1 MKVNFKQSHAGN
13 YAAGRSGPVEY
24 IVIHYTSNQGDT
36 AKNNADYFAREKV
49 GASAHYFCDEN
60 EIWQSVKDTD
70 TAWHCGAKTYRHPDC
85 RNANSIGVEICMND
99 KKGNVRQ
106 GSIATAAE
114 LVRYLMQR
122 YGVPVDRVIRH
133 YDVTGKYCLPT
144 DSTELLTKSG
154 WKNIKDVKVSDLVA
168 SYIPASDS
176 IEFQEVLDTVE
187 PYTDTV
193 IKNRCLE
200 ATADHRMY
208 TKPNCRN
215 STSFRET
222 RWGDILQGGAQHV
235 VKNGAVYHGEGL
247 ELSDDEIRF
256 LVWVQGDGHYM
267 EKDGCV
273 YGIEFHLKKDRKILR
288 IKSILEDLGIR
299 YTVCSKS
306 DGSTSIRIY
315 GNEHISFSESWL
327 SGKKFNY
334 SWIEMSERQFDVFWN
349 EILMVDGHLSD
360 RSELYTSAIESNLDV
375 VQAICSTKGC
385 RTNKTTIGHSGG
397 YDRPIALIR
406 TRSNHSVGG
415 SRKTVEKRECEVSCI
430 TVPSGYILIR
440 QNGRTFIVGN
450 CPGPMVDDPALWAAF
465 KQSLTQTED
474 DSVRYKYYDD
484 MPDWAKPTVSKLVK
498 KGYLKGEGG
507 GVLNLTEDTLKVLV
521 VNDRA
526 GCYGE

>member
-1 MKVNFKQSHAGN
+1 MKINFKQSHSGN

-70 TAWHCGAKTYRHPDC
+70 TAWHCGAKTYRHPEC

-133 YDVTGKYCLPT
+133 YDVTGKY
-144 DSTELLTKSG
+144 
-154 WKNIKDVKVSDLVA
+154 
-168 SYIPASDS
+168 
-176 IEFQEVLDTVE
+176 
-187 PYTDTV
+187 
-193 IKNRCLE
+193 
-200 ATADHRMY
+200 
-208 TKPNCRN
+208 
-215 STSFRET
+215 
-222 RWGDILQGGAQHV
+222 
-235 VKNGAVYHGEGL
+235 
-247 ELSDDEIRF
+247 
-256 LVWVQGDGHYM
+256 
-267 EKDGCV
+267 
-273 YGIEFHLKKDRKILR
+273 
-288 IKSILEDLGIR
+288 
-299 YTVCSKS
+299 
-306 DGSTSIRIY
+306 
-315 GNEHISFSESWL
+315 
-327 SGKKFNY
+327 
-334 SWIEMSERQFDVFWN
+334 
-349 EILMVDGHLSD
+349 
-360 RSELYTSAIESNLDV
+360 
-375 VQAICSTKGC
+375 
-385 RTNKTTIGHSGG
+385 
-397 YDRPIALIR
+397 
-406 TRSNHSVGG
+406 
-415 SRKTVEKRECEVSCI
+415 
-430 TVPSGYILIR
+430 
-440 QNGRTFIVGN
+440 

-507 GVLNLTEDTLKVLV
+507 GVLNLTKDTLKVLV

>member
-1 MKVNFKQSHAGN
+1 MKINFKQSHAGN

-60 EIWQSVKDTD
+60 EIWQSVKDSD

-99 KKGNVRQ
+99 KTGAVRQ

-114 LVRYLMQR
+114 LVCYLMQR

-133 YDVTGKYCLPT
+133 YDVTGKY
-144 DSTELLTKSG
+144 
-154 WKNIKDVKVSDLVA
+154 
-168 SYIPASDS
+168 
-176 IEFQEVLDTVE
+176 
-187 PYTDTV
+187 
-193 IKNRCLE
+193 
-200 ATADHRMY
+200 
-208 TKPNCRN
+208 
-215 STSFRET
+215 
-222 RWGDILQGGAQHV
+222 
-235 VKNGAVYHGEGL
+235 
-247 ELSDDEIRF
+247 
-256 LVWVQGDGHYM
+256 
-267 EKDGCV
+267 
-273 YGIEFHLKKDRKILR
+273 
-288 IKSILEDLGIR
+288 
-299 YTVCSKS
+299 
-306 DGSTSIRIY
+306 
-315 GNEHISFSESWL
+315 
-327 SGKKFNY
+327 
-334 SWIEMSERQFDVFWN
+334 
-349 EILMVDGHLSD
+349 
-360 RSELYTSAIESNLDV
+360 
-375 VQAICSTKGC
+375 
-385 RTNKTTIGHSGG
+385 
-397 YDRPIALIR
+397 
-406 TRSNHSVGG
+406 
-415 SRKTVEKRECEVSCI
+415 
-430 TVPSGYILIR
+430 
-440 QNGRTFIVGN
+440 

>member
-1 MKVNFKQSHAGN
+1 MKINFKQSHSGN

-133 YDVTGKYCLPT
+133 YDVTGKYC
-144 DSTELLTKSG
+144 
-154 WKNIKDVKVSDLVA
+154 
-168 SYIPASDS
+168 
-176 IEFQEVLDTVE
+176 
-187 PYTDTV
+187 
-193 IKNRCLE
+193 
-200 ATADHRMY
+200 
-208 TKPNCRN
+208 
-215 STSFRET
+215 
-222 RWGDILQGGAQHV
+222 
-235 VKNGAVYHGEGL
+235 
-247 ELSDDEIRF
+247 
-256 LVWVQGDGHYM
+256 
-267 EKDGCV
+267 
-273 YGIEFHLKKDRKILR
+273 
-288 IKSILEDLGIR
+288 
-299 YTVCSKS
+299 
-306 DGSTSIRIY
+306 
-315 GNEHISFSESWL
+315 
-327 SGKKFNY
+327 
-334 SWIEMSERQFDVFWN
+334 
-349 EILMVDGHLSD
+349 
-360 RSELYTSAIESNLDV
+360 
-375 VQAICSTKGC
+375 
-385 RTNKTTIGHSGG
+385 
-397 YDRPIALIR
+397 
-406 TRSNHSVGG
+406 
-415 SRKTVEKRECEVSCI
+415 
-430 TVPSGYILIR
+430 
-440 QNGRTFIVGN
+440 
-450 CPGPMVDDPALWAAF
+450 PGPMVDDPALWAAF

-507 GVLNLTEDTLKVLV
+507 GVLNLTKDTLKVLV

>member
-1 MKVNFKQSHAGN
+1 MRINFKQAHAGN

-60 EIWQSVKDTD
+60 EIWQSVKDMD

-122 YGVPVDRVIRH
+122 YGVPVDCVIRH
-133 YDVTGKYCLPT
+133 YDVTGKY
-144 DSTELLTKSG
+144 
-154 WKNIKDVKVSDLVA
+154 
-168 SYIPASDS
+168 
-176 IEFQEVLDTVE
+176 
-187 PYTDTV
+187 
-193 IKNRCLE
+193 
-200 ATADHRMY
+200 
-208 TKPNCRN
+208 
-215 STSFRET
+215 
-222 RWGDILQGGAQHV
+222 
-235 VKNGAVYHGEGL
+235 
-247 ELSDDEIRF
+247 
-256 LVWVQGDGHYM
+256 
-267 EKDGCV
+267 
-273 YGIEFHLKKDRKILR
+273 
-288 IKSILEDLGIR
+288 
-299 YTVCSKS
+299 
-306 DGSTSIRIY
+306 
-315 GNEHISFSESWL
+315 
-327 SGKKFNY
+327 
-334 SWIEMSERQFDVFWN
+334 
-349 EILMVDGHLSD
+349 
-360 RSELYTSAIESNLDV
+360 
-375 VQAICSTKGC
+375 
-385 RTNKTTIGHSGG
+385 
-397 YDRPIALIR
+397 
-406 TRSNHSVGG
+406 
-415 SRKTVEKRECEVSCI
+415 
-430 TVPSGYILIR
+430 
-440 QNGRTFIVGN
+440 

-498 KGYLKGEGG
+498 KGYLKGEGS

>member
-1 MKVNFKQSHAGN
+1 MKINFKQSHVGN

-60 EIWQSVKDTD
+60 EIWQSGKDTD
-70 TAWHCGAKTYRHPDC
+70 TAWHCGAKTYRHPEC

-133 YDVTGKYCLPT
+133 YDVTGKY
-144 DSTELLTKSG
+144 
-154 WKNIKDVKVSDLVA
+154 
-168 SYIPASDS
+168 
-176 IEFQEVLDTVE
+176 
-187 PYTDTV
+187 
-193 IKNRCLE
+193 
-200 ATADHRMY
+200 
-208 TKPNCRN
+208 
-215 STSFRET
+215 
-222 RWGDILQGGAQHV
+222 
-235 VKNGAVYHGEGL
+235 
-247 ELSDDEIRF
+247 
-256 LVWVQGDGHYM
+256 
-267 EKDGCV
+267 
-273 YGIEFHLKKDRKILR
+273 
-288 IKSILEDLGIR
+288 
-299 YTVCSKS
+299 
-306 DGSTSIRIY
+306 
-315 GNEHISFSESWL
+315 
-327 SGKKFNY
+327 
-334 SWIEMSERQFDVFWN
+334 
-349 EILMVDGHLSD
+349 
-360 RSELYTSAIESNLDV
+360 
-375 VQAICSTKGC
+375 
-385 RTNKTTIGHSGG
+385 
-397 YDRPIALIR
+397 
-406 TRSNHSVGG
+406 
-415 SRKTVEKRECEVSCI
+415 
-430 TVPSGYILIR
+430 
-440 QNGRTFIVGN
+440 

-507 GVLNLTEDTLKVLV
+507 GVRNLTEDTLKVLV

>member
-1 MKVNFKQSHAGN
+1 MRINFKQAHAGN

-85 RNANSIGVEICMND
+85 RNANSVGVEICMND

-122 YGVPVDRVIRH
+122 YSVPVDRVIRH
-133 YDVTGKYCLPT
+133 YDVTGKY
-144 DSTELLTKSG
+144 
-154 WKNIKDVKVSDLVA
+154 
-168 SYIPASDS
+168 
-176 IEFQEVLDTVE
+176 
-187 PYTDTV
+187 
-193 IKNRCLE
+193 
-200 ATADHRMY
+200 
-208 TKPNCRN
+208 
-215 STSFRET
+215 
-222 RWGDILQGGAQHV
+222 
-235 VKNGAVYHGEGL
+235 
-247 ELSDDEIRF
+247 
-256 LVWVQGDGHYM
+256 
-267 EKDGCV
+267 
-273 YGIEFHLKKDRKILR
+273 
-288 IKSILEDLGIR
+288 
-299 YTVCSKS
+299 
-306 DGSTSIRIY
+306 
-315 GNEHISFSESWL
+315 
-327 SGKKFNY
+327 
-334 SWIEMSERQFDVFWN
+334 
-349 EILMVDGHLSD
+349 
-360 RSELYTSAIESNLDV
+360 
-375 VQAICSTKGC
+375 
-385 RTNKTTIGHSGG
+385 
-397 YDRPIALIR
+397 
-406 TRSNHSVGG
+406 
-415 SRKTVEKRECEVSCI
+415 
-430 TVPSGYILIR
+430 
-440 QNGRTFIVGN
+440 

>member
-1 MKVNFKQSHAGN
+1 MRINFKQCHAGN

-106 GSIATAAE
+106 GSIETAAE

-133 YDVTGKYCLPT
+133 YDVAGKY
-144 DSTELLTKSG
+144 
-154 WKNIKDVKVSDLVA
+154 
-168 SYIPASDS
+168 
-176 IEFQEVLDTVE
+176 
-187 PYTDTV
+187 
-193 IKNRCLE
+193 
-200 ATADHRMY
+200 
-208 TKPNCRN
+208 
-215 STSFRET
+215 
-222 RWGDILQGGAQHV
+222 
-235 VKNGAVYHGEGL
+235 
-247 ELSDDEIRF
+247 
-256 LVWVQGDGHYM
+256 
-267 EKDGCV
+267 
-273 YGIEFHLKKDRKILR
+273 
-288 IKSILEDLGIR
+288 
-299 YTVCSKS
+299 
-306 DGSTSIRIY
+306 
-315 GNEHISFSESWL
+315 
-327 SGKKFNY
+327 
-334 SWIEMSERQFDVFWN
+334 
-349 EILMVDGHLSD
+349 
-360 RSELYTSAIESNLDV
+360 
-375 VQAICSTKGC
+375 
-385 RTNKTTIGHSGG
+385 
-397 YDRPIALIR
+397 
-406 TRSNHSVGG
+406 
-415 SRKTVEKRECEVSCI
+415 
-430 TVPSGYILIR
+430 
-440 QNGRTFIVGN
+440 